1 MRDDGIW
8 NPRLAAVIA
17 RAGHGDLVVIAD
29 PGLPVPAG
37 VETIDLVWARNE
49 PRFLPVVDAVARELT
64 IELASAASE
73 ATDAGRDDLARVL
86 PGVRIESIPHDD
98 LKHLVRSAI
107 VVVRTGEATPY
118 SNVVLHCGVPF

>member
-29 PGLPVPAG
+29 PGFPVPAD

-49 PRFLPVVDAVARELT
+49 PRFLPVVDAVAHELT
-64 IELASAASE
+64 IELAFAASE
-73 ATDAGRDDLARVL
+73 ATDATRDDLARAL
-86 PGVRIESIPHDD
+86 PGVRVEQIPHDE
-98 LKHLVRSAI
+98 LKHLVRTAT